1 MSDEKTM
8 FTADEFAD
16 YWESFS
22 EDEDLGINFM
32 AGQVVDDSGRDLL
45 STTATT
51 LAHRHG
57 VSSNQVKSFRAA
69 LRKACKQAGIEDVFS
84 PKKTKTDDGYV
95 MVLTPSKPHASPR
108 VKNGSELAAQ
118 RMRKWVEK
126 GECTLDDLRDA
137 VTILAASA
145 VGV

>member
-1 MSDEKTM
+1 MSDETLS

-22 EDEDLGINFM
+22 EDEELGINFM
-32 AGQVVDDSGRDLL
+32 AKQVCVEDGRDLL

-57 VSSNQVKSFRAA
+57 VSSNQVKSFRMA

-84 PKKTKTDDGYV
+84 PKKTKTDDGFI
-95 MVLTPSKPHASPR
+95 MVLTPSKPHSAPR
-108 VKNGSELAAQ
+108 VKSGSELAAQ

-126 GECTLDDLRDA
+126 GECTLDDLSDA
-137 VTILAASA
+137 VIILTASA
-145 VGV
+145 AGV

>member
-1 MSDEKTM
+1 MSEESMM
-8 FTADEFAD
+8 FTALEFAD

-22 EDEDLGINFM
+22 EDEELGINFM
-32 AGQVVDDSGRDLL
+32 ANKVCVEDGRNLL
-45 STTATT
+45 SDTATT

-57 VSSNQVKSFRAA
+57 VSSNQVKSFRMA

-84 PKKTKTDDGYV
+84 PKKTKTDDGFI

-108 VKNGSELAAQ
+108 VKSGSELAAQ